1 MRPQKIGRQ
10 NIATKARNFPARP
23 AGKPGRTASI
33 PITAALNKTRNTI
46 KVVAWGM
53 DSYPSLAQ
61 AACCAAFC
69 VSLKLFLCERSNV
82 SYQILDLIGLHAFP
96 VCRHLALTVRG
107 DGSEFGVAHLLD
119 RRGTPILGLQRCLSL
134 PVGAVAGYAL
144 GFERCCPCLRIGL
157 RVRTEQNQT
166 CKA

>member
-1 MRPQKIGRQ
+1 M
-10 NIATKARNFPARP
+10 AMKARILPPRP
-23 AGKPGRTASI
+23 AVKPGRTASI

-82 SYQILDLIGLHAFP
+82 SYQILDLIGLQAFP

-107 DGSEFGVAHLLD
+107 DGSELGVAHPLD
-119 RRGTPILGLQRCLSL
+119 RWRAPILGLQRCLSL
-134 PVGAVAGYAL
+134 PVSPVAGYTL
-144 GFERCCPCLRIGL
+144 GFERCRPCLRIGL
-157 RVRTEQNQT
+157 RARTEQNQA